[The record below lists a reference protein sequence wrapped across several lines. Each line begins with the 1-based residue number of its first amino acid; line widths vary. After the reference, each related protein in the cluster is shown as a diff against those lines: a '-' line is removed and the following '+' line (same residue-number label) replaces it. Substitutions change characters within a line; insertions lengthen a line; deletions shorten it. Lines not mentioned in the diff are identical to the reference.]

1 MPNLFWKRPTG
12 QTLNAIESPFSTEEE
27 LEEYLY
33 KTRELLSDLF
43 ILKRQVHT
51 GRGSEIP
58 DLIAIDK
65 EGSVV
70 IIELKNDVATEEI
83 IPQVLRYAIW
93 AETNPDSIRAL
104 WLELPEKPED
114 ISIPWDNLTVKIVII
129 APSILP
135 RVLRLANKIN
145 YPVSLLEIKRFSIEE
160 HEFILTNELE
170 PESET
175 RVSITRGRE
184 IYDRDFYL
192 ANCNKSSVPKF
203 FETIEQID
211 KLVHEKKWTLEKKMN
226 KYYVTYKYGFPQV
239 FGIEWIGSKSFGLFF
254 KLPKEKANSIEIS
267 GITPHRYEE
276 EWKQVLYKVE
286 SPEKDVRKL
295 LPLFEAAFKHITGI
309 EETE

>member
-1 MPNLFWKRPTG
+1 MPNLFWKRPSE
-12 QTLNAIESPFSTEEE
+12 QTLNVTESPFSTEEE

-43 ILKRQVHT
+43 ILKRQVRT
-51 GRGSEIP
+51 GRGSDIP

-70 IIELKNDVATEEI
+70 IIELKSGVATEEI

-114 ISIPWDNLTVKIVII
+114 INIPWDNLTVKILII

-145 YPVSLLEIKRFSIEE
+145 YPVDLLEIKRFSIGE

-170 PESET
+170 PEPEA
-175 RVSITRGRE
+175 RVSIARGRE

-192 ANCNKSSVPKF
+192 TNCNKASVPKF

-211 KLVHEKKWTLEKKMN
+211 KLVHEKKWDLEKKMN
-226 KYYVTYKYGFPQV
+226 KYYVAYKYGFPQV
-239 FGIEWIGSKSFGLFF
+239 FGVTWIGSKSFGLFF
-254 KLPKEKANSIEIS
+254 KLPKEKAQSMVIS

-309 EETE
+309 EENA